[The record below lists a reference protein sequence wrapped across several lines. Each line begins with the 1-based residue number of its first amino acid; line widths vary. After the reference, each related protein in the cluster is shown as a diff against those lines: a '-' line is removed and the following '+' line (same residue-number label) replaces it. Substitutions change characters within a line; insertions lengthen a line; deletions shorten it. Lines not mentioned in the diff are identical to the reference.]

1 MTGEKRASE
10 GFSALERRELVYSGR
25 VQGVGFRYTTHQIA
39 ERFDVTG
46 YVQNLP
52 DGSVRLVSE
61 GEAGELN
68 RFLAAVQGELERY
81 IAHIQS
87 RISQATGEF
96 QEFHVRR

>member
-10 GFSALERRELVYSGR
+10 TSSALERRELVYSGR
-25 VQGVGFRYTTHQIA
+25 VQGVGFRYTTRQIA

-61 GEAGELN
+61 GEVDELD

-87 RISQATGEF
+87 RVSQATGEF